1 LPEPRQVADQAY
13 RSSRYVLALE
23 LPRRDGSIVQGSVE
37 GQVDMDVPR
46 ERVELIALAEQAP
59 LELGVVRHVVGQ
71 RIPVPRWCFRIGAI
85 RPELGQNAREVPAQD
100 RLSLVGATGHGI
112 DGVPLPLVAAQRIVA
127 VASGGNVPAFAVARV
142 EL

>member
-1 LPEPRQVADQAY
+1 KRQLADVAPEVCMALTGLHRLFGDELDQTIDQRQPSFVVRGELGIAALPEPRQVADQAY

-59 LELGVVRHVVGQ
+59 LELGV
-71 RIPVPRWCFRIGAI
+71 
-85 RPELGQNAREVPAQD
+85 
-100 RLSLVGATGHGI
+100 
-112 DGVPLPLVAAQRIVA
+112 
-127 VASGGNVPAFAVARV
+127 
-142 EL
+142 